1 MIFIID
7 DDDGVRDSLRLLLEC
22 EGFEV
27 REFASCRKFL
37 ATVRSGDG
45 DCLILDLHMPE
56 MGGIE
61 LLEGMRRRGDRLPV
75 ILITG
80 RLDPKT
86 RERARAAGALAV
98 VEKPYKAQP
107 GTTRLG
113 SAASANR
120 SPALKSAGRPQPSG
134 IY

>member
-7 DDDGVRDSLRLLLEC
+7 DDDGVR

-86 RERARAAGALAV
+86 RERARAAGALAA
-98 VEKPYKAQP
+98 VEKPYKAAEILNLVRRASGQRHQP
-107 GTTRLG
+107 TVPRH
-113 SAASANR
+113 
-120 SPALKSAGRPQPSG
+120 
-134 IY
+134 